1 MLKTRLSRPAHPRL
15 RIRTRRRSCRIPTAA
30 EKLGFQ
36 YFYDEA
42 GSLLFEQGTGG
53 ANSTGRSFYV
63 HLPTPS
69 GPMPI
74 AVYLDAKHYAVHTD
88 HLNTPRRLTNSSQ
101 QPVWQWAF
109 SAFGDEVP
117 TKASNRFVDPAT
129 TPNAGTTTV
138 ADVTFNLRY
147 PGQYFDKESGL
158 SYNYFRSYD
167 AKTGRYTQ
175 SDPIDLDGGWN
186 KFGYALQNPLTLI
199 DPSGLQVPGSWQT
212 IFRGVPS
219 PIPTSAGID
228 IASPSSD
235 CVKDYLKNYYGTFV
249 SDTLVPGFSAISYV
263 PGSGF
268 AANAWQTT
276 AISGGAKGI
285 AAIGVPAFGYYNMYA
300 PGGSYN
306 LGVNLVNGSKV
317 AGSGLAVAGVGATSF
332 ATAAHTMAITACSC
346 RR

>member
-1 MLKTRLSRPAHPRL
+1 LYAPIASGSNPSDPAVAQALVSFFSSLWGGTSTTP
-15 RIRTRRRSCRIPTAA
+15 IPGAYETAVPTAA

-88 HLNTPRRLTNSSQ
+88 HLNTPRRLTSSSQ

-117 TKASNRFVDPAT
+117 TKASNRFADPAT

-158 SYNYFRSYD
+158 NYNYFRSYD

-175 SDPIDLDGGWN
+175 ADPIDLAGGWN
-186 KFGYALQNPLTLI
+186 KFGYVDGNPLGFTDPDGLNKRFGAPPQPMFPRIGPTRNEVAGPYSTTTQSNSVNGINSSRGRMGNYSGNLLDFFARNVNGPINSTTTQNGALRFETTL
-199 DPSGLQVPGSWQT
+199 PNGTRLQYREGPNGPRVDIFPPGGT
-212 IFRGVPS
+212 PETMHAPS
-219 PIPTSAGID
+219 PI
-228 IASPSSD
+228 
-235 CVKDYLKNYYGTFV
+235 
-249 SDTLVPGFSAISYV
+249 
-263 PGSGF
+263 
-268 AANAWQTT
+268 
-276 AISGGAKGI
+276 GGACL
-285 AAIGVPAFGYYNMYA
+285 P
-300 PGGSYN
+300 
-306 LGVNLVNGSKV
+306 
-317 AGSGLAVAGVGATSF
+317 
-332 ATAAHTMAITACSC
+332 
-346 RR
+346 